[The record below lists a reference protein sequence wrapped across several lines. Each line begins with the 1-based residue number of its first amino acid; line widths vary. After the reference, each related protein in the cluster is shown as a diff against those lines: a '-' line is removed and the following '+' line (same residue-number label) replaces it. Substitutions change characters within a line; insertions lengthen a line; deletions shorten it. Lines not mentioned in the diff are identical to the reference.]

1 MKLSEDSGRHVG
13 PVFEIVTYGL
23 APELVNEVINSV
35 RLFSPEDIKLRHVSE
50 VPKEYLNVIRNQ
62 YNGFLVSRWI
72 ATLRRK
78 EDSVAL
84 GVLDVDA
91 YVEPL
96 NFIFGLALPTLNTAT
111 VYVTR
116 LKTLASKDKLLARI
130 KKEVIHEL
138 GHVFGLEHCRDR
150 RCVMCFSN
158 TLAEVDVKDYRMC
171 RAHYVKLKEKIPG
184 VSSELLLS
192 QALNP

>member
-1 MKLSEDSGRHVG
+1 MKSSEDPDRYVG
-13 PVFEIVTYGL
+13 PVFELVTCGL
-23 APELVNEVINSV
+23 APELVSEVITSI
-35 RLFSPEDIKLRHVSE
+35 RLFSPEDIKLRQVSE
-50 VPKEYLNVIRNQ
+50 VPKEYLNVTRNQ

-72 ATLRRK
+72 ATLRGG
-78 EDSVAL
+78 EDSVVL
-84 GVLDVDA
+84 GILDVDA

-116 LKTLASKDKLLARI
+116 LKMLASKDRLLARI

-150 RCVMCFSN
+150 KCVMCFSSA
-158 TLAEVDVKDYRMC
+158 LAEVDMKDYRMC
-171 RAHYVKLKEKIPG
+171 RVHYAKLKEKIPR
-184 VSSELLLS
+184 VSNELLLP
-192 QALNP
+192 QAP